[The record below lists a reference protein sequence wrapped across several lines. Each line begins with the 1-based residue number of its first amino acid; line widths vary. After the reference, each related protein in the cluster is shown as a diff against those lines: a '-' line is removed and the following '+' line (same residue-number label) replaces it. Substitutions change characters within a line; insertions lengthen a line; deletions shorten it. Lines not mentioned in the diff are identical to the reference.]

1 MDGNPFLKIQSLG
14 RALMLP
20 IAVLPVA
27 GILLRLGQPDVFNIK
42 LLADAGGT
50 IFDNLPLL
58 FAIGVAVGFAKDNNG
73 VAALAGAI
81 GYLIET
87 AIMKDIDPKLN
98 MGVLSGIIA
107 GVAAGL
113 LYNRFKDIKLPEY
126 LAFFGGKRFVPIATG
141 LVCVVLGIVFGYA
154 WQPVQHV
161 IDAAG
166 QWLTT
171 AGALG
176 AFVFGVL
183 NRLLLVTGL
192 HHIINSL
199 TWFVFGNFTTPAG
212 EIVHGDLHRFFAGDP
227 TAGTFMTGFF
237 PVMMFG
243 LPAACLAML
252 HEAPKERRAV
262 VGGLLLSMALTSF
275 LTGVTEPIEYT
286 FMFLAPVLYV
296 IHALLTGLSLAVCQ
310 LLGVKLGFT
319 FSAGAIDYVLN
330 YGLSTKGWIAIPL
343 GLVYGVVYYGLFRF
357 FIRTFNMATPGR
369 EPETDDAADATEAA
383 DASAGLGVPAGAA
396 AAAAP
401 RAQRYIAALGGAGNL
416 SVVDACTTRLR
427 LSVVDPAQVSEAA
440 LKAAGARGVLKRGG
454 SSVQVII
461 GPEADLIADEIRT
474 TIGRGAVIAPAAAAA
489 AAAPAVPGAPATSAT
504 STAPATS
511 AALATPAATPATAA
525 AAPTASIANPP
536 AVADAGPLDPEP
548 AHWLAA
554 FGGAGNVVSL
564 DAIATTRLRVVVRDP
579 SVLDRQRLASLHV
592 TWVAADTFHVVC
604 GSAAQRYAQQLGARL
619 PATGVRTGGGAA
631 PQPA

>member
-1 MDGNPFLKIQSLG
+1 MNGNPFLKIQGLG

-42 LLADAGGT
+42 MIADAGGA

-107 GVAAGL
+107 GVVAGL
-113 LYNRFKDIKLPEY
+113 LYNRYKDIKLPDY
-126 LAFFGGKRFVPIATG
+126 LAFFGGKRFVPIITG
-141 LVCVVLGIVFGYA
+141 LVCVILGIAFGYL
-154 WQPVQHV
+154 WQPIQHA

-171 AGALG
+171 AGAIG
-176 AFVFGVL
+176 AFVFGFL

-192 HHIINSL
+192 HHILNSL
-199 TWFVFGNFTTPAG
+199 AWFVFGNFTPPAGG

-227 TAGTFMTGFF
+227 TAGTFMAGFF
-237 PVMMFG
+237 PIMMFG

-252 HEAPKERRAV
+252 HEAPKERRAM

-275 LTGVTEPIEYT
+275 LTGVTEPIEFS

-296 IHALLTGLSLAVCQ
+296 IHAVLTGLSLAICQ
-310 LLGVKLGFT
+310 ILGVKLGFT

-343 GLVYGVVYYGLFRF
+343 GIAYGVAYYGLFRF
-357 FIRTFNMATPGR
+357 FIRKFNMATPGR
-369 EPETDDAADATEAA
+369 EPASADAATESYAPGGFVA
-383 DASAGLGVPAGAA
+383 PAAGAA
-396 AAAAP
+396 ATAAAP

-427 LSVVDPAQVSEAA
+427 LTVVDPEKVSEPE
-440 LKAAGARGVLKRGG
+440 LKSIGARGVLKRGG
-454 SSVQVII
+454 NSVQVII
-461 GPEADLIADEIRT
+461 GPEADIIADEMRAA
-474 TIGRGAVIAPAAAAA
+474 IGGGATGAASAAPAAAAQPVTGA
-489 AAAPAVPGAPATSAT
+489 A
-504 STAPATS
+504 
-511 AALATPAATPATAA
+511 
-525 AAPTASIANPP
+525 
-536 AVADAGPLDPEP
+536 AGPLDPEP
-548 AHWLAA
+548 TRWLAV
-554 FGGAGNVVSL
+554 FGGATNVASL
-564 DAIATTRLRVVVRDP
+564 DAVATTRLRVVVRDP
-579 SVLDRQRLASLHV
+579 SAVDRERLGALDVAWVSL
-592 TWVAADTFHVVC
+592 DTFHIVC
-604 GSAAQRYAQQLGARL
+604 GNAAARYAEQLGARL
-619 PATGVRTGGGAA
+619 PPSGGGAA
-631 PQPA
+631 AQPA

>member
-42 LLADAGGT
+42 MIADAGGA

-81 GYLIET
+81 GYLIEV

-107 GVAAGL
+107 GVTAGL
-113 LYNRFKDIKLPEY
+113 LYNRYKDIKLPDY
-126 LAFFGGKRFVPIATG
+126 LAFFGGKRFVPIITG
-141 LVCVVLGIVFGYA
+141 LVCVVLGIVFGYV
-154 WQPVQHV
+154 WQPVQHA

-171 AGALG
+171 AGAIG
-176 AFVFGVL
+176 TFVFGFL

-199 TWFVFGNFTTPAG
+199 AWFVFGTFTPAG
-212 EIVHGDLHRFFAGDP
+212 GAAVTGDLHRFFAGDP
-227 TAGTFMTGFF
+227 TAGGFMAGFF
-237 PVMMFG
+237 PIMMFG
-243 LPAACLAML
+243 LPAACLAMF

-262 VGGLLLSMALTSF
+262 VGGLLFSMALTSF
-275 LTGVTEPIEYT
+275 LTGVTEPIEFS

-296 IHALLTGLSLAVCQ
+296 IHALLTGLSLAICQ

-343 GLVYGVVYYGLFRF
+343 GVAYAVAYYGLFRF

-369 EPETDDAADATEAA
+369 EPGAEQAQAASFGSGGFVSPT
-383 DASAGLGVPAGAA
+383 AGAA
-396 AAAAP
+396 VS
-401 RAQRYIAALGGAGNL
+401 RAQHYIAALGGAANL

-427 LSVVDPAQVSEAA
+427 LSVVDPEKVSEAD
-440 LKAAGARGVLKRGG
+440 LKTIGARGVLKRGG

-461 GPEADLIADEIRT
+461 GPEADLIADEIRSE
-474 TIGRGAVIAPAAAAA
+474 IGSGAAATASAA
-489 AAAPAVPGAPATSAT
+489 AAAPV
-504 STAPATS
+504 
-511 AALATPAATPATAA
+511 AAG
-525 AAPTASIANPP
+525 
-536 AVADAGPLDPEP
+536 DAGPLDPEP
-548 AHWLAA
+548 ARWLAV
-554 FGGAGNVVSL
+554 FGGATNVAAL
-564 DAIATTRLRVVVRDP
+564 DAVATTRLRVVVRDP
-579 SVLDRQRLASLHV
+579 SAVDRQRLAALDV
-592 TWVAADTFHVVC
+592 AWVSVDTFHIVC
-604 GSAAQRYAQQLGARL
+604 GQAAQRYAQQLAARL
-619 PATGVRTGGGAA
+619 PSTDGSGAA
-631 PQPA
+631 AQPA

>member
-42 LLADAGGT
+42 MIADAGGA

-107 GVAAGL
+107 GVVAGL
-113 LYNRFKDIKLPEY
+113 LYNRYKDIKLPDY
-126 LAFFGGKRFVPIATG
+126 LAFFGGKRFVPIITG
-141 LVCVVLGIVFGYA
+141 LVCVVLGIVFGYV
-154 WQPVQHV
+154 WQPVQHA

-171 AGALG
+171 AGAIG
-176 AFVFGVL
+176 AFVFGFL

-199 TWFVFGNFTTPAG
+199 AWFVFGNFTPPAG
-212 EIVHGDLHRFFAGDP
+212 GELVHGDLHRFFAGDP
-227 TAGTFMTGFF
+227 SAGTFMAGFF
-237 PVMMFG
+237 PIMMFG

-262 VGGLLLSMALTSF
+262 VGGLLFSMALTSF
-275 LTGVTEPIEYT
+275 LTGVTEPIEFS

-296 IHALLTGLSLAVCQ
+296 IHAVLTGLSLAICQ
-310 LLGVKLGFT
+310 ILGVKLGFT
-319 FSAGAIDYVLN
+319 FSAGGIDYVLN
-330 YGLSTKGWIAIPL
+330 YGLSTKGWVAIPL
-343 GLVYGVVYYGLFRF
+343 GIAYGVAYYGLFRF
-357 FIRTFNMATPGR
+357 FIRKFDMATPGR
-369 EPETDDAADATEAA
+369 EPVTAE
-383 DASAGLGVPAGAA
+383 GAA
-396 AAAAP
+396 ESYQSGESGGYVAPAASAAAP

-416 SVVDACTTRLR
+416 TVVDACTTRLR
-427 LSVVDPAQVSEAA
+427 LTVADPDKVSEPD
-440 LKAAGARGVLKRGG
+440 LKAIGARGVLKRGG
-454 SSVQVII
+454 NSVQVII
-461 GPEADLIADEIRT
+461 GPEADIIADEMRAA
-474 TIGRGAVIAPAAAAA
+474 IGGGATASASTGAAVAPAA
-489 AAAPAVPGAPATSAT
+489 PADGA
-504 STAPATS
+504 
-511 AALATPAATPATAA
+511 
-525 AAPTASIANPP
+525 
-536 AVADAGPLDPEP
+536 AGPLDPDP
-548 AHWLAA
+548 ARWLAV
-554 FGGAGNVVSL
+554 FGGATNVASL
-564 DAIATTRLRVVVRDP
+564 DAVATTRLRVAVVDP
-579 SVLDRQRLASLHV
+579 SAVDRERLASLDV
-592 TWVAADTFHVVC
+592 AWVGADTFHIVC
-604 GSAAQRYAQQLGARL
+604 GASASRYAQLLAARLPSAGGSAAA
-619 PATGVRTGGGAA
+619 
-631 PQPA
+631 QPA